1 MRPITHK
8 ILVHQRHDPGMV
20 KDSSELLRSMI
31 REAHFAVAI
40 FDYEGCGRHDGRAAV
55 EARVEGHLHQN
66 GWDGRAAAIA
76 IVPELENWLGIC
88 LAGDIS
94 ERILGW
100 PLGGMHLREFFAAEG
115 SLSGNQRQLNHPKAT
130 FDKALKKSRIQRS
143 SSLYYELA
151 RSARVDRCSDPSF
164 DKLRV
169 ILQSWFPAEPL
180 PDR

>member
-1 MRPITHK
+1 
-8 ILVHQRHDPGMV
+8 MV

-40 FDYEGCGRHDGRAAV
+40 FDYDGCGRHDGREAV
-55 EARVEGHLHQN
+55 EARVEEHLHQN
-66 GWDGRAAAIA
+66 GWDDRAAAIA

-100 PLGGMHLREFFAAEG
+100 PLGGKHLREFFADEG
-115 SLSGNQRQLNHPKAT
+115 SLSGNQRQLNHPKET

-151 RSARVDRCSDPSF
+151 TRARLNWCIDPSF
-164 DKLRV
+164 DKLRG
-169 ILQSWFPAEPL
+169 ILQSWFPAEG
-180 PDR
+180 R